1 MGMVENDPR
10 GKGCKKSMHS
20 TPVSLC
26 GHTLLSA
33 KSSLPYIPTGLII
46 LLIALTEK
54 AWAREMGTKQ

>member
-54 AWAREMGTKQ
+54 A